1 MRYSVCR
8 TRGRELPQPGHLEG
22 HSLVRLMV
30 EPECEW
36 KAAAFSQYP
45 RRKVGTGADLD
56 GRPPGREDRG
66 VMSYT
71 IQTGDYRYRY
81 TEWLRR
87 ATGEVKARD
96 STTIASTPNL
106 AVAK

>member
-1 MRYSVCR
+1 M
-8 TRGRELPQPGHLEG
+8 E
-22 HSLVRLMV
+22 

-56 GRPPGREDRG
+56 GRPPGGEDRG

-71 IQTGDYRYRY
+71 IRARDYRYRY

-96 STTIASTPNL
+96 STTIARTPVRTSTRSRANCFGKPWVSL
-106 AVAK
+106 RACCGGGGG

>member
-1 MRYSVCR
+1 M
-8 TRGRELPQPGHLEG
+8 E
-22 HSLVRLMV
+22 

-56 GRPPGREDRG
+56 GRPPGGEDRG

-71 IQTGDYRYRY
+71 IRTRDYRYR
-81 TEWLRR
+81 
-87 ATGEVKARD
+87 
-96 STTIASTPNL
+96 
-106 AVAK
+106 